1 MASSSLSDIPI
12 SITFNPD
19 NYRTRENHI
28 IEKSNRFVYIGGLPK
43 EAGPTRE
50 SVLAAVRNRDLREIV
65 QQVSA
70 ASGKTFTVCG
80 QAANMT
86 REKIIALL
94 EAFLWLKDNEE
105 PTSDALEDPDGLEAL
120 QDDDFNQIEQE
131 IALDG
136 GNALEDTDELI
147 QMDSQV
153 DVDGSEDD
161 AEDWDLCSR
170 TERNY
175 EQAVERLIAVK
186 EQTGLTLKI

>member
-1 MASSSLSDIPI
+1 MASSSLSDVPI

-19 NYRTRENHI
+19 KYRNRENHI
-28 IEKSNRFVYIGGLPK
+28 IEKSTRFVYIGGLPK
-43 EAGPTRE
+43 EADSTRE
-50 SVLAAVRNRDLREIV
+50 SVLSAVRNEDLREIV

-86 REKIIALL
+86 SDKIIALL

-105 PTSDALEDPDGLEAL
+105 PASDALEDTDGLEVL
-120 QDDDFNQIEQE
+120 QDVDFGKIEQE
-131 IALDG
+131 IPLDG
-136 GNALEDTDELI
+136 GNALEDTDELL
-147 QMDSQV
+147 QSDG
-153 DVDGSEDD
+153 DVDGSEND

-175 EQAVERLIAVK
+175 EQAVEKLRAVK
-186 EQTGLTLKI
+186 EQTGLTLQI